1 MKQAITVCADLM
13 EGVMQ
18 AAHAPPNPYLDRPR
32 PQRTPPV
39 HNLHRSANIVLIV
52 ALTMLGLLAIASL
65 GGLAWYLPD
74 MLERQKIEARMGPK
88 ANLAPL
94 PAMKVEMGGVGGLS
108 MDLTLI
114 VELERGVKPAAI
126 EPYIDRISDRMG
138 DRLRDAGLE
147 RLNGAEGA
155 KLVKEMARS
164 VIQQEV
170 KKIKIRDVLIEKM
183 ILRTPYGDAGEYASA
198 LQRKA

>member
-1 MKQAITVCADLM
+1 MM
-13 EGVMQ
+13 EGAMQ
-18 AAHAPPNPYLDRPR
+18 AAHAPHAHDPFLDRAPAR
-32 PQRTPPV
+32 RPPV
-39 HNLHRSANIVLIV
+39 HNIHRSANIVVVV
-52 ALTMLGLLAIASL
+52 ALTMLSLLAITSL

-94 PAMKVEMGGVGGLS
+94 PTMQVEMGGVGGLS

-114 VELERGVKPAAI
+114 VELDPGVKPAVI

-170 KKIKIRDVLIEKM
+170 KKIKVRDVLIEKM
-183 ILRTPYGDAGEYASA
+183 ILRTPYGDAGEYAA
-198 LQRKA
+198 QVQRKA

>member
-1 MKQAITVCADLM
+1 
-13 EGVMQ
+13 MQ
-18 AAHAPPNPYLDRPR
+18 AAHAPPPHDPFLDRARPR
-32 PQRTPPV
+32 RPPV
-39 HNLHRSANIVLIV
+39 HNVHRSANIVVVI
-52 ALTMLGLLAIASL
+52 ALTVLGLLALASL
-65 GGLAWYLPD
+65 GSLAWYLPD
-74 MLERQKIEARMGPK
+74 LLERQRVEARMGPK

-108 MDLTLI
+108 MDLTLV
-114 VELERGVKPAAI
+114 VELERGVKPSVI
-126 EPYIDRISDRMG
+126 DPFVDRISDRMG

-170 KKIKIRDVLIEKM
+170 KKIKVRDVLIEKM
-183 ILRTPYGDAGEYASA
+183 ILRTPYGDAGEYANA